1 MTALTAKGRNRLGV
15 WLLVAAVVIVLV
27 VLSRPARNDGPPLD
41 PTSTG
46 PLGTKALVLLLERL
60 GSGVSV
66 GGGLPP
72 ADGVVLLLVDTL
84 EPSERDELRAWIDSG
99 GTLVTTDP
107 RSPLVKTG
115 LAVPPGQTGDTDG
128 IPTEVVDRRC
138 ESPVFAGAARIRPGG
153 SARFESSGGVA
164 CYRDDDGAVVVVEN
178 RGAGSVVAVASPLVW
193 VNELLNDDDNS
204 VLAASLLSP
213 SPGTRTVLFRAP
225 APGGGDDSLVDLL
238 PDRVVTALWQ
248 LVAAFALVVLWRAR
262 RLGRP
267 VLEPQPVELAGSE
280 LVVAVGDLLQ
290 RSQQRDAAGAMVRAA
305 GRREMAERLGVAPDT
320 PVDVVAQVVADRTG
334 LDSRKVSGALR
345 DGPVPSDRALIEL
358 ARELDSIRE
367 EVAHAR

>member
-1 MTALTAKGRNRLGV
+1 MWAL
-15 WLLVAAVVIVLV
+15 VVVVVVVLV
-27 VLSRPARNDGPPLD
+27 VLSRPTRNDGPPLD

-60 GSGVSV
+60 GGDVSLSAE
-66 GGGLPP
+66 LPP
-72 ADGVVLLLVDTL
+72 AGGVVLLLVDDLDVT
-84 EPSERDELRAWIDSG
+84 ERDDIRTWIDGG

-107 RSPLVKTG
+107 RSPLVRTG
-115 LAVPPGQTGDTDG
+115 LAVPPGQTGDDDG
-128 IPTEVVDRRC
+128 IPTDVVDRRC

-153 SARFESSGGVA
+153 SARFQVDDDGA
-164 CYRDDDGAVVVVEN
+164 TCFRDDDGGFVVVEE
-178 RGAGSVVAVASPLVW
+178 RGAGAVVAVASPLVW
-193 VNELLNDDDNS
+193 VNELLNDEDNS
-204 VLAASLLSP
+204 VLAASVLAP
-213 SPGTRTVLFRAP
+213 RPGTRTVFFRAP
-225 APGGGDDSLVDLL
+225 VPGGGNDSLLDLL

-248 LVAAFALVVLWRAR
+248 LVVAFGLVVLWRAR

-305 GRREMAERLGVAPDT
+305 GRREVAERLGVSPTT
-320 PVDVVAQVVADRTG
+320 PVDVVAHVVADRTG
-334 LDSRKVSGALR
+334 LDRAKVHDALR
-345 DGPVPSDRALIEL
+345 DRPVASDRDLIEL